1 MCAGCNANH
10 VHVAVLRISLCQ
22 PNTRAE
28 TLSQGRSRTNSRLAL
43 ALARLA
49 PPARRDTLR
58 AGPLNKFHLHSLT
71 QELNISLSL
80 SLKTDTRGA
89 RRSLLPPLASP
100 HTSSHTCA
108 SRAATRR
115 LTRCAH
121 TSPPAIP
128 APAQRHR
135 DRSTPHTRTKKRRA
149 HTMYQHTTCGDAAAA
164 SSSSRKPT
172 ERAHDGH
179 RMGGRPLPPCCAC
192 LLLWRAERRLSLTQL
207 HSLSSSSCRAIITCC
222 GPNSESRGGR
232 SGSRRTYLPS
242 SYRAGRSADPPACP
256 R

>member
-22 PNTRAE
+22 HASRD
-28 TLSQGRSRTNSRLAL
+28 TLAGAL
-43 ALARLA
+43 SHELSTGSLSLGSLRPLGVTLC
-49 PPARRDTLR
+49 ARRDLSTSSTSTL
-58 AGPLNKFHLHSLT
+58 SLRNST
-71 QELNISLSL
+71 SLFLSL
-80 SLKTDTRGA
+80 SKQTPGA
-89 RRSLLPPLASP
+89 RAARCCRPSPPRTRP
-100 HTSSHTCA
+100 SHTCA

-207 HSLSSSSCRAIITCC
+207 HSLSSSSCRAIITWC